1 MIDEDRR
8 VSERITLDIP
18 ESVLAVARSLAVQ
31 RDMPLERVLVDLLGQ
46 VVDDT
51 PVEMLSDDQVLAL
64 ADSQMSDAD
73 QAVLSRLLAQN
84 REGTL
89 TDQTE
94 LDRLMSLYRR
104 GMVRKAQA
112 LRVAVERGLRPSLI
126 DTQSY

>member
-31 RDMPLERVLVDLLGQ
+31 RDIPLERVLVDLLGQ

-112 LRVAVERGLRPSLI
+112 LRVAVERGLRPSLG
-126 DTQSY
+126 